1 MKILITKPNWFNT
14 EKPWEFRVTLGDV
27 KVISLLYYISISQ
40 PHITDEAHHL
50 HYRYHPVSLAES
62 LSQLQAG
69 WQCGMGLLFCFVLF
83 FGKFLLALQVILLSP
98 SIKKLYIPCHRW
110 QTYHPRWPIQKKC
123 IFLAAEQPKKGSPKS
138 FLTDWHECLC
148 CTLIPSCKNAC
159 VHWGCV
165 AIERA

>member
-98 SIKKLYIPCHRW
+98 SIKKLYIPCHRHIT
-110 QTYHPRWPIQKKC
+110 QDDQSKKMYLPHC
-123 IFLAAEQPKKGSPKS
+123 WTAQEGFTQVLSDRLTWMSLLHFDPK
-138 FLTDWHECLC
+138 L
-148 CTLIPSCKNAC
+148 
-159 VHWGCV
+159 
-165 AIERA
+165 

>member
-1 MKILITKPNWFNT
+1 MFHIYFMEMFQDRIYLLKREGICVYIQLIHFAIQQKHNIAKQSYFNKKNYLGMKILITKPKWFNT
-14 EKPWEFRVTLGDV
+14 EKSWEFRVTLGDV

-69 WQCGMGLLFCFVLF
+69 WQCGMVF
-83 FGKFLLALQVILLSP
+83 FGKFPLALQVILLSS

-110 QTYHPRWPIQKKC
+110 
-123 IFLAAEQPKKGSPKS
+123 
-138 FLTDWHECLC
+138 
-148 CTLIPSCKNAC
+148 
-159 VHWGCV
+159 
-165 AIERA
+165 